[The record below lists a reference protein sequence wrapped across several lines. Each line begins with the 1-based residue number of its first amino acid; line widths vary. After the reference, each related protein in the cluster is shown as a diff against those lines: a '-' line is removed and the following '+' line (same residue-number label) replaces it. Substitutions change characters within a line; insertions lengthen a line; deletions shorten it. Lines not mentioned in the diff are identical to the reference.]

1 MPAPPELRNGTGD
14 VRVVEVFKEV
24 EAEYA
29 AKANGHVAVTGEI
42 EVYLK
47 RVAYGGQPIGSAPR
61 AARRI
66 DILRNCGD
74 VVRNEHLFRKTQNEP
89 AHPADSFFPALAP
102 ERYLALDSLVA
113 DDRPGYEL
121 REQAD
126 VQREAEIALLYADLF
141 PIQVDK
147 IGKYLKGVEAYADW
161 QGNIPHLQR
170 DTVYPVEIF
179 NKEVEI
185 FEHCETAEQE
195 DERCY
200 QKRARYPP
208 LFFEAVY
215 AETTQ
220 PCDERRRQH
229 QKHVLW
235 LAPRIE
241 HERRDEQHGVAPCAV
256 VYDEV

>member
-1 MPAPPELRNGTGD
+1 MC
-14 VRVVEVFKEV
+14 
-24 EAEYA
+24 
-29 AKANGHVAVTGEI
+29 
-42 EVYLK
+42 
-47 RVAYGGQPIGSAPR
+47 Q
-61 AARRI
+61 RR
-66 DILRNCGD
+66 
-74 VVRNEHLFRKTQNEP
+74 H
-89 AHPADSFFPALAP
+89 
-102 ERYLALDSLVA
+102 
-113 DDRPGYEL
+113 
-121 REQAD
+121 
-126 VQREAEIALLYADLF
+126 
-141 PIQVDK
+141 K

-195 DERCY
+195 DERCD

-208 LFFEAVY
+208 LFFESVY
-215 AETTQ
+215 AETAQ

-229 QKHVLW
+229 QEHVLR

-241 HERRDEQHGVAPCAV
+241 HERRDEQYGVAPCAV